1 MKGFRAVCLILAA
14 IPMLFLFAA
23 CGKKDAGYAPG
34 AHAEEETS
42 SSDESPGSALE
53 IGEVVPGQ
61 KIIYYVKYSIETLDF
76 DVAVKKTNALV
87 SKFGGYIQS
96 SNITGKARSSG
107 AYTQPRTASYTLRI
121 PTERL
126 NEFFDAIGGVGSI
139 RSESLTTENVSLK
152 YTDIEA
158 RLKSLEVQ
166 EERILEMLSKAESLE
181 YVLELES
188 RLSEIRYEIE
198 NYTSKLNRYDSLILY
213 STVTILLSEVYE
225 LTVTEQPPKTFGE
238 KLSQRFNWNFM
249 TGFALWF
256 LGNIVEIVIVAGL
269 IVLAVSVIVR
279 LNKRAEKKRPKFP
292 FDNENKQ

>member
-1 MKGFRAVCLILAA
+1 M
-14 IPMLFLFAA
+14 
-23 CGKKDAGYAPG
+23 
-34 AHAEEETS
+34 
-42 SSDESPGSALE
+42 
-53 IGEVVPGQ
+53 
-61 KIIYYVKYSIETLDF
+61 
-76 DVAVKKTNALV
+76 
-87 SKFGGYIQS
+87 
-96 SNITGKARSSG
+96 
-107 AYTQPRTASYTLRI
+107 
-121 PTERL
+121 
-126 NEFFDAIGGVGSI
+126 GSI
-139 RSESLTTENVSLK
+139 RSESLTTENVSLQ

-198 NYTSKLNRYDSLILY
+198 NYTSKLNRYDSLISY